1 MLGLWISPVMGFM
14 DFRYVLFCGLWVV
27 VIGCGKVMQCRNTTF
42 LWIFF
47 SHDRLKS
54 MLFARTEKSNSLFK
68 HILDICKRVS

>member
-47 SHDRLKS
+47 
-54 MLFARTEKSNSLFK
+54 ARSIKIDVIRTNGKE
-68 HILDICKRVS
+68 